1 MPHALEDGVLTTGPL
16 GQSLGRLECNFLI
29 MNSAF
34 LVMLILLFFSSAN
47 VRCAVAFSSFLGI
60 LPEFLLFPS

>member
-1 MPHALEDGVLTTGPL
+1 MGYSPWGHKESDTTE
-16 GQSLGRLECNFLI
+16 RLHF
-29 MNSAF
+29 
-34 LVMLILLFFSSAN
+34 N